1 MGNYRS
7 GNKYRVAIGLETSL
21 GSGKTHSTGGA
32 SPTLSVRW
40 EDLTVMPVKLE
51 LNPDRQLIDT
61 NYKTGTSQATAYEQV
76 QGVTDGTFTLSGKLS
91 LDYEILLQAMFHQ
104 SPVNH
109 TYTFDDTPPTAKSL
123 VMMKVWDDA
132 PVNSKYKV
140 DIAKGCA
147 VDSLVITGRSKE
159 AIEFTMT
166 GRITD
171 HEREVEQVITGTDPG
186 LTFPDVVQF
195 GDTIYS
201 GNFGEKTRLT
211 EFTLTLTNIYIDD
224 TKRYTNSMSRLRD
237 IILRQEGELNVK
249 GLFKQETTELN
260 PMDDIGIDNQILETI
275 TIVSGM
281 SSWVIVFQALVTA
294 FDSADPDR
302 DLFESNVTMKAI
314 ASDNVE
320 HSVIIQTS

>member
-1 MGNYRS
+1 
-7 GNKYRVAIGLETSL
+7 V
-21 GSGKTHSTGGA
+21 
-32 SPTLSVRW
+32 
-40 EDLTVMPVKLE
+40 D
-51 LNPDRQLIDT
+51 
-61 NYKTGTSQATAYEQV
+61 
-76 QGVTDGTFTLSGKLS
+76 
-91 LDYEILLQAMFHQ
+91 
-104 SPVNH
+104 H

-123 VMMKVWDDA
+123 VMMKVWDDT
-132 PVNSKYKV
+132 VIESKYKV

-159 AIEFTMT
+159 VIEFTMT
-166 GRITD
+166 GRMTD
-171 HEREVEQVITGTDPG
+171 HEREVEQVIAGIDPG

-195 GDTIYS
+195 GDIVYQ
-201 GNFGEKTRLT
+201 GDFGETTRLT
-211 EFTLTLTNIYIDD
+211 EFSLTLTNIYIDD

-249 GLFKQETTELN
+249 GLFKQEKIELN
-260 PMDDIGIDNQILETI
+260 PMDDIGVDKRLSESI
-275 TIVSGM
+275 TLVSGT

-320 HSVIIQTS
+320 NSVTIQTF